1 MGSGEQSEMVRSIN
15 QIVKWVGIIIIP
27 ISIILFYQSFYI
39 NHTTLQK
46 GVTSTVAAI
55 IGMIPEGLYLLTTIA
70 LALSTMRL
78 AKNKVLL
85 HDMKSIETLARVDVL
100 CVDKTGTITEPS
112 MCVKE
117 IHAFSGEYA
126 HTAGQYSRFDEAEQ
140 STRFHET
147 ELEAL
152 LADYVRA
159 SKDNNATM
167 QA

>member
-1 MGSGEQSEMVRSIN
+1 MVRSIN

-78 AKNKVLL
+78 AKTKCYC
-85 HDMKSIETLARVDVL
+85 MI
-100 CVDKTGTITEPS
+100 
-112 MCVKE
+112 
-117 IHAFSGEYA
+117 
-126 HTAGQYSRFDEAEQ
+126 
-140 STRFHET
+140 
-147 ELEAL
+147 
-152 LADYVRA
+152 
-159 SKDNNATM
+159 
-167 QA
+167 